1 MSSTLKKEAEIKNMP
16 KPVSITGTRTIL
28 NQMINCICKIKI
40 TEKSGQFEKS
50 GKSGTGFFCKVPLNQ
65 NEKINCLITNF
76 HIITEQYYKDQQNK
90 TINLLLN
97 DGEEVKKINIGN
109 DRKIYFNEIYDI
121 TIIELKESENFQYLL
136 DLDDNLFK
144 DDENIKYLDK
154 SIYVPQYPKEEKAF
168 VSYGL
173 LNGIFEHE
181 IRHTCSTDNG
191 SSGSPIL
198 NLENNK
204 VIGIHKGGSTHF
216 NFNLGTLLKYPIN
229 DFIKKNKKNKNDN
242 IIHNNAIFN
251 NNINQF
257 NLINDINNININN
270 NINLINNINF
280 MNNMNNAE
288 DEVYDDVDKPGPKM
302 NVIFTTG
309 YGNRCILIIN
319 YGTTIDQMLVKYLK
333 KINKYELYGA
343 KNKIAFIYNV
353 KNLQFGDNTPIEIY
367 FKQRKTPKV
376 QVSFY

>member
-1 MSSTLKKEAEIKNMP
+1 MMSTVKKEVEIKNIP

-40 TEKSGQFEKS
+40 TTKSGQFEKS
-50 GKSGTGFFCKVPLNQ
+50 GKSGTGFFCKIPLNQ
-65 NEKINCLITNF
+65 NEKINCLMTNF
-76 HIITEQYYKDQQNK
+76 HVITEQYYKDQQNK

-97 DGEEVKKINIGN
+97 DDEVVKKINIGN
-109 DRKIYFNEIYDI
+109 DRKIYFNESYDI
-121 TIIELKESENFQYLL
+121 TIIELKESDNIQYVL

-154 SIYVPQYPKEEKAF
+154 SIYVPQYPKGEKAF

-173 LNGIFEHE
+173 LNSFLEHD
-181 IRHTCSTDNG
+181 IRHTCSTDYG

-204 VIGIHKGGSTHF
+204 VIGIHKEGSTHF
-216 NFNLGTLLKYPIN
+216 NFNHGTLLKYPIN
-229 DFIKKNKKNKNDN
+229 DFIKINQKNKNDN

-251 NNINQF
+251 NNFNQF

-270 NINLINNINF
+270 NINLINNKNF
-280 MNNMNNAE
+280 INNMNNTE
-288 DEVYDDVDKPGPKM
+288 DEIYDDIDKPGPKM

-309 YGNRCILIIN
+309 HCVYHTFFVLAR
-319 YGTTIDQMLVKYLK
+319 
-333 KINKYELYGA
+333 
-343 KNKIAFIYNV
+343 
-353 KNLQFGDNTPIEIY
+353 
-367 FKQRKTPKV
+367 
-376 QVSFY
+376 